1 MKKERN
7 VIKMEGPS
15 RSKIFRQTIKEK
27 SKQKQEETKKRMI
40 IGDKPYTNIKEV
52 KNEGE
57 ISR

>member
-1 MKKERN
+1 M
-7 VIKMEGPS
+7 IKTEGPS

>member
-1 MKKERN
+1 
-7 VIKMEGPS
+7 MEGPS

-40 IGDKPYTNIKEV
+40 IGDKPHTNIKEV